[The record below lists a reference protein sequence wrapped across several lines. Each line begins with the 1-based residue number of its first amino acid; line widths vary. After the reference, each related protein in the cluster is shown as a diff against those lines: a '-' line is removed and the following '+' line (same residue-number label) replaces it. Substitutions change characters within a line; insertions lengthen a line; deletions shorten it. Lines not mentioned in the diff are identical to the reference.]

1 MDTFDLIVIGAG
13 PGGYVCAFR
22 AAQLGLKVALVE
34 KRATLGGTCLNVGC
48 IPSKAL
54 LHSSEHVTWAKQHAR
69 DHGIKLG
76 SVEVDLAAFMKR
88 KDDVVNKLV
97 GGVGQLAK
105 ARKITVITGAAEF
118 TGPKTIRVTSSDPKT
133 QNPESQTPNSKP
145 QTAAEL
151 TATNIVIAT
160 GSAPVELPFMK
171 FDGKVIVSS
180 DDAIAFDAVP
190 KKLVVV
196 GGGAIGLELGSVWS
210 RLGSD
215 VTVVEFLPKIVA
227 TYDDDIV
234 RNFTRIL
241 QKQGLKIETSTKVTG
256 LQLKTQNPKLET
268 AAVLTAEKDSKP
280 IEFPADKVLLSV
292 GRRPFTDRLALDK
305 AGVQLDDKKRVKVD
319 DHLRTNV
326 AGIWAIGDVVAG
338 PMLAHKAEEDGV
350 AVAEWIAGKHGHVN
364 WDLVPA
370 IVYTSPEV
378 ASVGLGEDAAKAKGL
393 AVNVGK
399 FNFAANG
406 RAIAADATDGYVKI
420 IADAKTDKILGAQI
434 LGHNAGE
441 LISEIVTHMEY
452 GGSAEDLARTIHAH
466 PTMSE
471 AVKEAG
477 LAVSKSAIH
486 AL

>member
-1 MDTFDLIVIGAG
+1 MPAETFDLIVIGAG

-22 AAQLGLKVALVE
+22 AQQLGLKVALVE

-54 LHSSEHVTWAKQHAR
+54 LHTSEQYAWAKLHAAES
-69 DHGIKLG
+69 GIKLG
-76 SVEVDLAAFMKR
+76 SVEADLPAILKK
-88 KDDVVNKLV
+88 KDAVVTKLV
-97 GGVGQLAK
+97 GGVGLLAK
-105 ARKITVITGAAEF
+105 GRKIPVYTGTAQFVSPTEIEVGTVA
-118 TGPKTIRVTSSDPKT
+118 
-133 QNPESQTPNSKP
+133 PNSP
-145 QTAAEL
+145 VRL
-151 TATNIVIAT
+151 TAKNFVIAT

-171 FDGKVIVSS
+171 FDGETIVSS
-180 DDAIAFDAVP
+180 DHAINFPSVP
-190 KKLVVV
+190 KSLVGV

-210 RLGSD
+210 RLGAD
-215 VTVVEFLPKIVA
+215 VTVVEFLPKIIA

-234 RNFTRIL
+234 RNFTRL
-241 QKQGLKIETSTKVTG
+241 LTKQGLKIEVGAKVTG
-256 LQLKTQNPKLET
+256 YSNGL
-268 AAVLTAEKDSKP
+268 LTAERGAEKLS
-280 IEFPADKVLLSV
+280 FPADKVLVGV
-292 GRRPFTDRLALDK
+292 GRRPYTDGLGLDK

-319 DHLRTNV
+319 AHLRTNV
-326 AGIWAIGDVVAG
+326 AHIWAIGDVVAG

-350 AVAEWIAGKHGHVN
+350 AVAEWIAGKAGHVN
-364 WDLVPA
+364 WDLVPGV
-370 IVYTSPEV
+370 VYTDPEV
-378 ASVGLGEDAAKAKGL
+378 ASVGLGEDAAKAAGI

-434 LGHNAGE
+434 LGHGAGE

-452 GGSAEDLARTIHAH
+452 GGSAEDLGRTIHAH

-471 AVKEAG
+471 AIKEAG

>member
-1 MDTFDLIVIGAG
+1 MSSPSSPASTFDLIVIGAG

-22 AAQLGLKVALVE
+22 AAQLGLTVALID

-54 LHSSEHVTWAKQHAR
+54 LHSSEHFTFAKSHAAA
-69 DHGIKLG
+69 HGIKLG
-76 SVEVDLAAFMKR
+76 SIELDLAALLKK
-88 KDDVVNKLV
+88 KDDVVTKLV
-97 GGVGQLAK
+97 GGVAQLAK
-105 ARKITVITGAAEF
+105 ARKITVVTGTATFVSAN
-118 TGPKTIRVTSSDPKT
+118 TIAVSAPDVGGVPSPRS
-133 QNPESQTPNSKP
+133 
-145 QTAAEL
+145 EL
-151 TATNIVIAT
+151 TAKNIVIAT

-171 FDGKVIVSS
+171 FDGKTIVSS
-180 DDAIAFDAVP
+180 DHAIAFDAVP

-215 VTVVEFLPKIVA
+215 VTVVEFLPKIIA
-227 TYDDDIV
+227 TYDADVV
-234 RNFTRIL
+234 RTFTRML
-241 QKQGLKIETSTKVTG
+241 QKQGLKIEVGAKVTG
-256 LQLKTQNPKLET
+256 FANGT
-268 AAVLTAEKDSKP
+268 LTAERGTEKLS
-280 IEFPADKVLLSV
+280 FPADKVLVAV
-292 GRRPFTDRLALDK
+292 GRRPFTDGLALEK
-305 AGVQLDDKKRVKVD
+305 AGVQLDEKKRVKVD
-319 DHLRTNV
+319 AHLKTT
-326 AGIWAIGDVVAG
+326 APGIWALGDVVAG

-350 AVAEWIAGKHGHVN
+350 AVAEWIAGKAGHVN

-370 IVYTSPEV
+370 IVYTEPEV
-378 ASVGLGEDAAKAKGL
+378 ASVGLGEDAAKAAGR
-393 AVNVGK
+393 AINVGK

-406 RAIAADATDGYVKI
+406 RAIAADTTDGFVKI

-434 LGHNAGE
+434 LGHGAGE
-441 LISEIVTHMEY
+441 LISEVVTHMEY
-452 GGSAEDLARTIHAH
+452 GGSAEDLGRTIHAH

>member
-1 MDTFDLIVIGAG
+1 MDSYDLIVIGAG

-22 AAQLGLKVALVE
+22 AAQLGLKVALID
-34 KRATLGGTCLNVGC
+34 KRPTLGGTCLNVGC

-54 LHSSEHVTWAKQHAR
+54 LQATEHVTWAKHHAA
-69 DHGIKLG
+69 DEGIKLG
-76 SVEVDLAAFMKR
+76 SVQVDLAALLKR
-88 KDDVVNKLV
+88 KDDVVTKLV
-97 GGVGQLAK
+97 GGVAQLAK
-105 ARKITVITGAAEF
+105 ARKVTVVAGSASFLSANKVKVDPVGAN
-118 TGPKTIRVTSSDPKT
+118 GV
-133 QNPESQTPNSKP
+133 SQ
-145 QTAAEL
+145 EL
-151 TATNIVIAT
+151 TAKNIVIAT

-171 FDGKVIVSS
+171 FDGKAIVSS
-180 DDAIAFDAVP
+180 DHAIAFDAVP

-196 GGGAIGLELGSVWS
+196 GGGAIGLELGSVWA

-227 TYDDDIV
+227 MYDDDIV
-234 RNFTRIL
+234 RNFSRLL
-241 QKQGLKIETSTKVTG
+241 QKQGLKIEVGAKVTG
-256 LQLKTQNPKLET
+256 FANG
-268 AAVLTAEKDSKP
+268 VLTAEREGKKL
-280 IEFPADKVLLSV
+280 EFPADKVLVSV
-292 GRRPFTDRLALDK
+292 GRRPYTDALGLDK
-305 AGVQLDDKKRVKVD
+305 IGVQLDEKKRVKVD
-319 DHLRTNV
+319 AHLRTNV
-326 AGIWAIGDVVAG
+326 AGVWAIGDVVAG

-350 AVAEWIAGKHGHVN
+350 AVAEWIAGKAGHVN

-370 IVYTSPEV
+370 IVYTSPEI
-378 ASVGLGEDAAKAKGL
+378 ASVGLGEDGAKAKGI

-406 RAIAADATDGYVKI
+406 RAIAAGATDGYAKI

-441 LISEIVTHMEY
+441 LISEVVTHMEY

-471 AVKEAG
+471 AVKEAA